1 VALTHDSG
9 PIPVIGGLIGARGE
23 LRDLR
28 AEVTALRAENG
39 LLRDKVSSLWDELT
53 ATRAAFWA
61 DDLTRRRLGG
71 RHTAKKRPPV

>member
-1 VALTHDSG
+1 MALTHDSG
-9 PIPVIGGLIGARGE
+9 PIPVITGLIGARGE

-39 LLRDKVSSLWDELT
+39 MLRSEVASVRDELA

-61 DDLTRRRLGG
+61 DDLTRRRLSG
-71 RHTAKKRPPV
+71 RHSAKRPRF